1 MANPKK
7 LSYITVD
14 GSGCQTAYYAGQYFD
29 SVNGVLSVGSNAV
42 ATALFNWG
50 CRNLF

>member
-14 GSGCQTAYYAGQYFD
+14 GSGCQTTYYAGQYFNP
-29 SVNGVLSVGSNAV
+29 SGVVLAHGKKNDHWRMYPVFG
-42 ATALFNWG
+42 W
-50 CRNLF
+50 